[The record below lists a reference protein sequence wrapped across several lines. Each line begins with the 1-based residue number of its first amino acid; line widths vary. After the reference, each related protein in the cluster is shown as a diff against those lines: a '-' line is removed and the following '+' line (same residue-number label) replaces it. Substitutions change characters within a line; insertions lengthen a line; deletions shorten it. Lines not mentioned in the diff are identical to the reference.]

1 MSGLGMVFMSAFA
14 SSTLL
19 PGGSEVVLAVMTL
32 TDQYNPWLLL
42 AIASMGNTL
51 GGMWSWGIGRL
62 AGWKYPLSVVT
73 EPKTQ
78 RAIRALRRW
87 GSPILFLS
95 WVPVVGDPLC
105 VGAGWIRIHWR
116 AALLWISLGK
126 TARYA
131 VIVFMSAADLA

>member
-1 MSGLGMVFMSAFA
+1 MVFMSAFA

-19 PGGSEVVLAVMTL
+19 PGGSEVVLVVMTL
-32 TDQYNPWLLL
+32 ADQYNPWLLL